1 MGKDQRKTGRVTFTQ
16 GMPARIVAIDGTWS
30 RDCLVLDAGDAGAKL
45 EFKVSIAELELKEF
59 FLQLSTSGV
68 FRRCELAWMNGDQIG
83 VHFVKAKPAGRPKRR

>member
-16 GMPARIVAIDGTWS
+16 GMPARIIAIDGTWS

-45 EFKVSIAELELKEF
+45 EFKVSIGELDLKEF

-68 FRRCELAWMNGDQIG
+68 FRRCELAWINGDQIG
-83 VHFVKAKPAGRPKRR
+83 VHFVKTKPAGRKRR